1 MAIRLH
7 IQENK
12 VRLKVGEGSALR
24 LKASEGIPIYP
35 SSYEGAYRITPTEET
50 QTLATDHL
58 MMNDNVTIDP
68 IPSNYGRI
76 LWDGSV
82 LTVY

>member
-1 MAIRLH
+1 MAIRLR
-7 IQENK
+7 IQENR
-12 VRLKVGEGSALR
+12 VRLSVGGDLIK

-50 QTLATDHL
+50 QTLTTDHL

-76 LWDGSV
+76 LWDGTV